1 MCWLET
7 SAKDNTNVQ
16 EAFKTIAERLVDSSE
31 QLLSLESNLS
41 GPGTFTLHGAYGVP
55 EEATGWGGSC
65 CQWS

>member
-7 SAKDNTNVQ
+7 SAKDNTNVLD
-16 EAFKTIAERLVDSSE
+16 AFHTIAERLMENYE
-31 QLLSLESNLS
+31 QLLSLHSQHS

-55 EEATGWGGSC
+55 KEAGYSWNC